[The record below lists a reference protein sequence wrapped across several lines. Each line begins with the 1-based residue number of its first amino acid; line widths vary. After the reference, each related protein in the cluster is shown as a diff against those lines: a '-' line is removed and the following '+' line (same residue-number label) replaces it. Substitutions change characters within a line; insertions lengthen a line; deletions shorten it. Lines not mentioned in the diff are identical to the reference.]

1 MSSHH
6 HEVATGENELERLL
20 KLAVTEPAHRPAF
33 FRELLEATVLI
44 LGDSEQVQLG
54 GDITLNA
61 DTPVNIQHWEKQ
73 DGGSI
78 IPFFTSVEALQK
90 AVEDEQP
97 FIAMPARVL
106 FEITQGAD
114 LFLNPKAEYGK
125 EFYPEEVAMLL
136 ATGGVSKPAERYI
149 DKDTQILLGQPEEY
163 PSAMVDALT
172 TLFSQRKPVRRA
184 FLALMHDQAV
194 DEKPNLLVGLE
205 VDGEQGDIQM
215 DVKNAFLHGR
225 LSEIVYMTPPLGYDA
240 PSTSVAG
247 AVGCVILS
255 LRRIKPSNPVFAV
268 VLCIKAKESGQP
280 RKAGRIQQWAPGC
293 NLKLIGYRLGE
304 DEKCYAICCKSW

>member
-1 MSSHH
+1 MSAHH
-6 HEVATGENELERLL
+6 HDAAPSENELERLL

-33 FRELLEATVLI
+33 FRELLDATVLI
-44 LGDSEQVQLG
+44 LGDSEQVQQD
-54 GDITLNA
+54 GDIALNA

-78 IPFFTSVEALQK
+78 IPFFISLEALQK

-136 ATGGVSKPAERYI
+136 ATGGVVKPVEHYV
-149 DKDTQILLGQPEEY
+149 DKETQILLGQPEEY

-184 FLALMHDQAV
+184 FLALMHDQAA
-194 DEKPNLLVGLE
+194 DEKPNLLIGLE
-205 VDGEQGDIQM
+205 VDAEPAEIEALINEAGS
-215 DVKNAFLHGR
+215 VA
-225 LSEIVYMTPPLGYDA
+225 SETAPNDEPVDFCLVSENERGISHYLISHTQPFYQRRWGSWLRNLI
-240 PSTSVAG
+240 PSTD
-247 AVGCVILS
+247 
-255 LRRIKPSNPVFAV
+255 KT
-268 VLCIKAKESGQP
+268 Q
-280 RKAGRIQQWAPGC
+280 
-293 NLKLIGYRLGE
+293 
-304 DEKCYAICCKSW
+304 

>member
-6 HEVATGENELERLL
+6 HDTATGENELERLL

-33 FRELLEATVLI
+33 FRELLDATVLI
-44 LGDSEQVQLG
+44 LGDSEQVQHG

-78 IPFFTSVEALQK
+78 IPFFSSVEALQK

-106 FEITQGAD
+106 FEISQGAD

-136 ATGGVSKPAERYI
+136 ATGGVAKPAERYI

-205 VDGEQGDIQM
+205 VDGEPAEIEALINEAGS
-215 DVKNAFLHGR
+215 VA
-225 LSEIVYMTPPLGYDA
+225 SETAPNDEPVDFCLVSEKERGVSHYLITHTQPFYQRRWGSWLRNII
-240 PSTSVAG
+240 PSTD
-247 AVGCVILS
+247 
-255 LRRIKPSNPVFAV
+255 KT
-268 VLCIKAKESGQP
+268 Q
-280 RKAGRIQQWAPGC
+280 
-293 NLKLIGYRLGE
+293 
-304 DEKCYAICCKSW
+304 

>member
-1 MSSHH
+1 MSAHH
-6 HEVATGENELERLL
+6 HDAAPSENELERLL

-33 FRELLEATVLI
+33 FRELLDATVLI
-44 LGDSEQVQLG
+44 LGDSEQVQQD
-54 GDITLNA
+54 GDIALNA

-78 IPFFTSVEALQK
+78 IPFFTSLESLQK

-136 ATGGVSKPAERYI
+136 ATGGVVKPVEHYV
-149 DKDTQILLGQPEEY
+149 DKETQILLGQPEEY

-184 FLALMHDQAV
+184 FLALMHDQAA
-194 DEKPNLLVGLE
+194 DEKPNLLIGLE
-205 VDGEQGDIQM
+205 VDAEPAEIEALINEAGS
-215 DVKNAFLHGR
+215 VA
-225 LSEIVYMTPPLGYDA
+225 SETAPNEEPVDFCLVSEKERGISHYLISHTQPFYQRRWGSWLRNLI
-240 PSTSVAG
+240 PSTD
-247 AVGCVILS
+247 
-255 LRRIKPSNPVFAV
+255 KT
-268 VLCIKAKESGQP
+268 Q
-280 RKAGRIQQWAPGC
+280 
-293 NLKLIGYRLGE
+293 
-304 DEKCYAICCKSW
+304 

>member
-6 HEVATGENELERLL
+6 HDTAAGENELERLL
-20 KLAVTEPAHRPAF
+20 KLAVSEPAHRPAF
-33 FRELLEATVLI
+33 FRELLDATVLI
-44 LGDSEQVQLG
+44 LGDSEQVQQG

-78 IPFFTSVEALQK
+78 IPFFTSVDVLQK

-163 PSAMVDALT
+163 PSAMIDALT

-194 DEKPNLLVGLE
+194 DEKPNLLIGLE
-205 VDGEQGDIQM
+205 VDGEQGDIEALINEAGS
-215 DVKNAFLHGR
+215 VA
-225 LSEIVYMTPPLGYDA
+225 SETVPNDEPVDFCLVSEKERGVSHYLITHTQPFYQRRWGSWLRNII
-240 PSTSVAG
+240 PSTD
-247 AVGCVILS
+247 
-255 LRRIKPSNPVFAV
+255 KT
-268 VLCIKAKESGQP
+268 Q
-280 RKAGRIQQWAPGC
+280 
-293 NLKLIGYRLGE
+293 
-304 DEKCYAICCKSW
+304 

>member
-1 MSSHH
+1 LLEFAMSSHH
-6 HEVATGENELERLL
+6 HDAAAGENELERLL

-33 FRELLEATVLI
+33 FRELLDATVLI
-44 LGDSEQVQLG
+44 LGDSEQVQHG
-54 GDITLNA
+54 GDIALNA

-78 IPFFTSVEALQK
+78 IPFFTSVDVLQK

-163 PSAMVDALT
+163 PSAMIDALT

-205 VDGEQGDIQM
+205 VDGEQGDVEALINEAGS
-215 DVKNAFLHGR
+215 VA
-225 LSEIVYMTPPLGYDA
+225 SETAPNDEPVDFCLVSEKERGVSHYLITHTQPFYQRRWGSWLRNII
-240 PSTSVAG
+240 PSTD
-247 AVGCVILS
+247 
-255 LRRIKPSNPVFAV
+255 KT
-268 VLCIKAKESGQP
+268 Q
-280 RKAGRIQQWAPGC
+280 
-293 NLKLIGYRLGE
+293 
-304 DEKCYAICCKSW
+304 

>member
-1 MSSHH
+1 MSAHH
-6 HEVATGENELERLL
+6 HDAAPSENELERLL

-33 FRELLEATVLI
+33 FRELLDATVLI
-44 LGDSEQVQLG
+44 LGDSEQVQQD
-54 GDITLNA
+54 GDIALNA

-78 IPFFTSVEALQK
+78 LPFFTSLEALQK

-106 FEITQGAD
+106 FEITRGAD

-136 ATGGVSKPAERYI
+136 ATGGVVKPVEHYV
-149 DKDTQILLGQPEEY
+149 DKETQILLGQPEEY

-184 FLALMHDQAV
+184 FLALMHDRAA
-194 DEKPNLLVGLE
+194 DEKPNLLIGLE
-205 VDGEQGDIQM
+205 VDAEPAEIEALINEAGS
-215 DVKNAFLHGR
+215 VA
-225 LSEIVYMTPPLGYDA
+225 SETAPNDEPVDFCPVSEKERGISHYLISHTQPFYQRRWGSWLRNLI
-240 PSTSVAG
+240 PSTD
-247 AVGCVILS
+247 
-255 LRRIKPSNPVFAV
+255 KT
-268 VLCIKAKESGQP
+268 Q
-280 RKAGRIQQWAPGC
+280 
-293 NLKLIGYRLGE
+293 
-304 DEKCYAICCKSW
+304 

>member
-6 HEVATGENELERLL
+6 HDAAAGENELERLL
-20 KLAVTEPAHRPAF
+20 KLAVSEPAHRPAF
-33 FRELLEATVLI
+33 FRELLDATVLI
-44 LGDSEQVQLG
+44 LGDSEQVQQG

-78 IPFFTSVEALQK
+78 IPFFTSVDVLQK

-163 PSAMVDALT
+163 PSAMIDALT

-194 DEKPNLLVGLE
+194 DEKPNLLIGLE
-205 VDGEQGDIQM
+205 VDGEQGDIEALINEAGS
-215 DVKNAFLHGR
+215 VA
-225 LSEIVYMTPPLGYDA
+225 SETAPNDEPVDFCLVSEKERGVSHYLITHTQPFYQRRWGSWLRNII
-240 PSTSVAG
+240 PSTD
-247 AVGCVILS
+247 
-255 LRRIKPSNPVFAV
+255 KT
-268 VLCIKAKESGQP
+268 Q
-280 RKAGRIQQWAPGC
+280 
-293 NLKLIGYRLGE
+293 
-304 DEKCYAICCKSW
+304 

>member
-6 HEVATGENELERLL
+6 QDAAPGENELERLL

-33 FRELLEATVLI
+33 FRELLDATVLI
-44 LGDSEQVQLG
+44 LGDSDQVPQD
-54 GDITLNA
+54 GDVILNA
-61 DTPVNIQHWEKQ
+61 DTPINIQHWEKQ

-78 IPFFTSVEALQK
+78 IPFFSSLEALQK

-97 FIAMPARVL
+97 FIALPARVL

-136 ATGGVSKPAERYI
+136 ATGGVAKPVEHYV
-149 DKDTQILLGQPEEY
+149 DKETQILLGQPEEY
-163 PSAMVDALT
+163 PAAMVDALT

-184 FLALMHDQAV
+184 FLALMHDQAA

-205 VDGEQGDIQM
+205 VDGEGAEIDALINEAGS
-215 DVKNAFLHGR
+215 VA
-225 LSEIVYMTPPLGYDA
+225 SETAPNDDPVDFCLVAEKERGVSHYLITHTQPFYQRRWGSWLRNII
-240 PSTSVAG
+240 PSTD
-247 AVGCVILS
+247 
-255 LRRIKPSNPVFAV
+255 KT
-268 VLCIKAKESGQP
+268 Q
-280 RKAGRIQQWAPGC
+280 
-293 NLKLIGYRLGE
+293 
-304 DEKCYAICCKSW
+304 

>member
-6 HEVATGENELERLL
+6 QDAAPGENELERLL

-33 FRELLEATVLI
+33 FRELLDATVLI
-44 LGDSEQVQLG
+44 LGDSDQVPQD
-54 GDITLNA
+54 GDVILNA
-61 DTPVNIQHWEKQ
+61 DTPINIQHWEKQ

-78 IPFFTSVEALQK
+78 IPFFSSLEALQK

-97 FIAMPARVL
+97 FIALPARVL

-136 ATGGVSKPAERYI
+136 ATGGVAKPVEHYV
-149 DKDTQILLGQPEEY
+149 DKETQILLGQPEEY
-163 PSAMVDALT
+163 PAAMVDALT

-184 FLALMHDQAV
+184 FLALMHDQAA

-205 VDGEQGDIQM
+205 VDGEAAEIDALINEAGS
-215 DVKNAFLHGR
+215 VA
-225 LSEIVYMTPPLGYDA
+225 SETAPNDDPVDFCLVAEKERGVSHYLITHTQPFYQRRWGSWLRNII
-240 PSTSVAG
+240 PSTD
-247 AVGCVILS
+247 
-255 LRRIKPSNPVFAV
+255 KT
-268 VLCIKAKESGQP
+268 Q
-280 RKAGRIQQWAPGC
+280 
-293 NLKLIGYRLGE
+293 
-304 DEKCYAICCKSW
+304 

>member
-1 MSSHH
+1 MSAHH
-6 HEVATGENELERLL
+6 HDAAPSENELERLL
-20 KLAVTEPAHRPAF
+20 KLAVMEPAHRPAF
-33 FRELLEATVLI
+33 FRELLDATVLI
-44 LGDSEQVQLG
+44 LGDSEQVQQD

-78 IPFFTSVEALQK
+78 IPFFTSLDALQK
-90 AVEDEQP
+90 AVEDEQS

-136 ATGGVSKPAERYI
+136 ATGGIVKPVEHYV
-149 DKDTQILLGQPEEY
+149 DKETQILLGQPEEY

-184 FLALMHDQAV
+184 FLALMHDKAA
-194 DEKPNLLVGLE
+194 DEKPNLLIGLE
-205 VDGEQGDIQM
+205 VDAEPAEIEALINEAGS
-215 DVKNAFLHGR
+215 VA
-225 LSEIVYMTPPLGYDA
+225 SETAPNDEPVDFCLVSEKERGISHYLISHTQPFYQRRWGSWLRNLI
-240 PSTSVAG
+240 PSTD
-247 AVGCVILS
+247 
-255 LRRIKPSNPVFAV
+255 KT
-268 VLCIKAKESGQP
+268 Q
-280 RKAGRIQQWAPGC
+280 
-293 NLKLIGYRLGE
+293 
-304 DEKCYAICCKSW
+304 

>member
-6 HEVATGENELERLL
+6 HDAAPSENELERLL

-44 LGDSEQVQLG
+44 LGDSEQVQQD

-78 IPFFTSVEALQK
+78 IPFFTSLEALQK

-136 ATGGVSKPAERYI
+136 ATGGVVKPVEHYV
-149 DKDTQILLGQPEEY
+149 DKETQILLGQPEEY
-163 PSAMVDALT
+163 
-172 TLFSQRKPVRRA
+172 RRRWW
-184 FLALMHDQAV
+184 M
-194 DEKPNLLVGLE
+194 
-205 VDGEQGDIQM
+205 
-215 DVKNAFLHGR
+215 R
-225 LSEIVYMTPPLGYDA
+225 
-240 PSTSVAG
+240 
-247 AVGCVILS
+247 
-255 LRRIKPSNPVFAV
+255 
-268 VLCIKAKESGQP
+268 
-280 RKAGRIQQWAPGC
+280 
-293 NLKLIGYRLGE
+293 
-304 DEKCYAICCKSW
+304 

>member
-1 MSSHH
+1 MSAHH
-6 HEVATGENELERLL
+6 HDAAPSENELERLL

-44 LGDSEQVQLG
+44 LGDSEQVQQD

-78 IPFFTSVEALQK
+78 IPFFTSLEALQK

-136 ATGGVSKPAERYI
+136 ATGGVVKPVEHYV
-149 DKDTQILLGQPEEY
+149 DKETQILLGQPEEY

-184 FLALMHDQAV
+184 FLALMHDQVA
-194 DEKPNLLVGLE
+194 DEKPNLLIGLE
-205 VDGEQGDIQM
+205 VDAEP
-215 DVKNAFLHGR
+215 A
-225 LSEIVYMTPPLGYDA
+225 EIEALINEAG
-240 PSTSVAG
+240 SVASET
-247 AVGCVILS
+247 A
-255 LRRIKPSNPVFAV
+255 PNDEPVDF
-268 VLCIKAKESGQP
+268 CQI
-280 RKAGRIQQWAPGC
+280 GRAHV
-293 NLKLIGYRLGE
+293 
-304 DEKCYAICCKSW
+304 

>member
-6 HEVATGENELERLL
+6 HDAAPGENELERLL

-33 FRELLEATVLI
+33 FRELLDATVLI
-44 LGDSEQVQLG
+44 LGDSDQVQQD

-78 IPFFTSVEALQK
+78 IPFFSSLEALQK

-106 FEITQGAD
+106 FEITEGAD

-136 ATGGVSKPAERYI
+136 ATGGVTKPAERYI

-205 VDGEQGDIQM
+205 VDGDQGDIEALINEAGS
-215 DVKNAFLHGR
+215 VA
-225 LSEIVYMTPPLGYDA
+225 SETAPNDEPVDFCLVSEKEPGVSHYLITHTQPFYQRRWGSWLRNII
-240 PSTSVAG
+240 PSTD
-247 AVGCVILS
+247 
-255 LRRIKPSNPVFAV
+255 KT
-268 VLCIKAKESGQP
+268 Q
-280 RKAGRIQQWAPGC
+280 
-293 NLKLIGYRLGE
+293 
-304 DEKCYAICCKSW
+304 

>member
-1 MSSHH
+1 MSAHH
-6 HEVATGENELERLL
+6 HDAAPSENELERLL

-33 FRELLEATVLI
+33 FRELLDATVLI
-44 LGDSEQVQLG
+44 LGDSEQVQQD
-54 GDITLNA
+54 GDIALNA

-78 IPFFTSVEALQK
+78 IPFFTSLEALQK

-136 ATGGVSKPAERYI
+136 ATGGVVKPVEHYV
-149 DKDTQILLGQPEEY
+149 DKETQILLGQPEEY

-184 FLALMHDQAV
+184 FLALMHDQAA
-194 DEKPNLLVGLE
+194 DEKPNLLLGLE
-205 VDGEQGDIQM
+205 VDAEPAEIEALINEAGS
-215 DVKNAFLHGR
+215 VA
-225 LSEIVYMTPPLGYDA
+225 SETAPNDEPVDFCLVSEKERGISHYLISHTQPFYQRRWGSWLRNLI
-240 PSTSVAG
+240 PSTD
-247 AVGCVILS
+247 
-255 LRRIKPSNPVFAV
+255 KT
-268 VLCIKAKESGQP
+268 Q
-280 RKAGRIQQWAPGC
+280 
-293 NLKLIGYRLGE
+293 
-304 DEKCYAICCKSW
+304 

>member
-1 MSSHH
+1 MSAHH
-6 HEVATGENELERLL
+6 HDAAPSENELERLL

-44 LGDSEQVQLG
+44 LGDSEQVQQD

-78 IPFFTSVEALQK
+78 IPFFTSLEALQK

-106 FEITQGAD
+106 FDITQGAD

-136 ATGGVSKPAERYI
+136 ATGGVVKPVEHYV
-149 DKDTQILLGQPEEY
+149 DKETQILLGQPEEY

-184 FLALMHDQAV
+184 FLALMHDQAA
-194 DEKPNLLVGLE
+194 DEKPNLLIGLE
-205 VDGEQGDIQM
+205 VDAEPAEIEALINEAGS
-215 DVKNAFLHGR
+215 VA
-225 LSEIVYMTPPLGYDA
+225 SETAPNDEPVDFCLVSENERGISHYLISHTPFYQRRWGSWLRNLI
-240 PSTSVAG
+240 PSTD
-247 AVGCVILS
+247 
-255 LRRIKPSNPVFAV
+255 KT
-268 VLCIKAKESGQP
+268 Q
-280 RKAGRIQQWAPGC
+280 
-293 NLKLIGYRLGE
+293 
-304 DEKCYAICCKSW
+304 

>member
-1 MSSHH
+1 MPIITMPPPS
-6 HEVATGENELERLL
+6 ENELERLL

-33 FRELLEATVLI
+33 FRELLDATVLI
-44 LGDSEQVQLG
+44 LGDSEQVQQD
-54 GDITLNA
+54 GDIALNA

-78 IPFFTSVEALQK
+78 IPFFTSLEALQK

-136 ATGGVSKPAERYI
+136 ATGGVVKPVEHYV
-149 DKDTQILLGQPEEY
+149 DKETQILLGQPEEY

-184 FLALMHDQAV
+184 FLALMHDQAA
-194 DEKPNLLVGLE
+194 DEKPNLLIGLE
-205 VDGEQGDIQM
+205 VDAEPAEIEALINEGRQRRQRNGAERRTGGFLPGVGERARHQP
-215 DVKNAFLHGR
+215 
-225 LSEIVYMTPPLGYDA
+225 LSDLPIRSRFISA
-240 PSTSVAG
+240 AG
-247 AVGCVILS
+247 AAGC
-255 LRRIKPSNPVFAV
+255 
-268 VLCIKAKESGQP
+268 
-280 RKAGRIQQWAPGC
+280 
-293 NLKLIGYRLGE
+293 
-304 DEKCYAICCKSW
+304 AI